1 MTGINVSEIEQVP
14 SSVEDVPAYLGRA
27 MPIVATALHT
37 FSQSLL
43 EKSNVVP
50 VKLEEGMIRY
60 ADGTNWNPGSGIG
73 LYQYRGSAWVKL
85 GGSTAPPLTVAEGGT
100 GNTTLG
106 TSKALKSDS
115 TGKAA
120 ASAVTETELG
130 YVGGVT
136 SAIQTQ
142 LGTKAPID
150 SPTFT
155 TAANAPTPSVGTN
168 NTSIATTAF
177 SQERSTFQTVA
188 GSVTLTALRCTT
200 LLSTPI
206 AAYTQALPTTGVL
219 KGDEIR
225 LESRILAVADTVD
238 AMASF
243 RPYRPAIGI
252 NKAIT
257 EIHKLRGILLDPK
270 VVAAC
275 KKLFREKKISLY
287 LEK

>member
-188 GSVTLTALRCTT
+188 GS
-200 LLSTPI
+200 
-206 AAYTQALPTTGVL
+206 
-219 KGDEIR
+219 
-225 LESRILAVADTVD
+225 
-238 AMASF
+238 
-243 RPYRPAIGI
+243 
-252 NKAIT
+252 
-257 EIHKLRGILLDPK
+257 
-270 VVAAC
+270 
-275 KKLFREKKISLY
+275 
-287 LEK
+287 